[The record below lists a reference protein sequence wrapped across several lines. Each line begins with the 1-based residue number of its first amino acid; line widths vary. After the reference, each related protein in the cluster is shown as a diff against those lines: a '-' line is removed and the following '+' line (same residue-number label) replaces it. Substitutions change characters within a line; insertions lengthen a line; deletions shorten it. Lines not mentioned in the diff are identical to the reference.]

1 MKIYIHTQYYLP
13 EVGAPQRRLS
23 ELVHYLVQNNHDV
36 CILTSMPNYPTGKIF
51 RGYSGLFKIEYINNV
66 KIIRSYIYPTKS
78 IHIIPRLL
86 SYFSFV
92 CSSLIVGLFKLKK
105 SDYFLLRVHHCF

>member
-36 CILTSMPNYPTGKIF
+36 SILTSMPNYPTGKIF

-86 SYFSFV
+86 SYFFFCLFFV
-92 CSSLIVGLFKLKK
+92 DSWFI
-105 SDYFLLRVHHCF
+105 